1 MKVSTEKL
9 EKSRIALDVEIEPE
23 QLEKSM
29 DRAYRRLVARTPIP
43 GFRPGKAPRQHFER
57 YIGRARLLQEAI
69 DIMVPEV
76 YTKALEEQNVEPL
89 GQPDIEVTQLEPNV
103 AFKATVAV
111 KPTIT
116 LGDFSK
122 LSVTR
127 QASEVTGEK
136 VAEVIQNLRERN
148 AVWEPADRPAQF
160 NDMTTFDVES
170 TFDGQPYVTQKGA
183 GFTLTEGRA
192 DPIPGFAEALVG
204 MKAGDTKIFDLAY
217 PDDWDE
223 ETVRG
228 KVANFT
234 ITMTDIKE
242 KRLPEESDD
251 FAKTVGD
258 YETFAALKEKVTNDL
273 KEALEREAQNSLEVQ
288 ILDGIA
294 ELSELDYPDLLIDHE
309 MDHMMEDDRTL
320 PRDPQ
325 GRVDE
330 VLKLLG
336 TTAEEFRE
344 RYRDEATKRVVRS
357 LVLQELRDQETTEI
371 GDDEVQAEIDKVLA
385 EAGEQTEE
393 LRQWFDSDERRES
406 VRSSLVSRKL
416 MDNLIERVG
425 APVAAV
431 AAKEAKPAPRPRR
444 RREPADAT

>member
-29 DRAYRRLVARTPIP
+29 DRAYRRLVARTQIP

-57 YIGRARLLQEAI
+57 YVGRARLLQEAI

-76 YTKALEEQNVEPL
+76 YTKALEESNVEAL

-111 KPTIT
+111 KPTVV
-116 LGDFSK
+116 LGDFTK

-127 QASEVTGEK
+127 EAAEVTDEK
-136 VAEVIQNLRERN
+136 VAEVIQNLKERN
-148 AVWEPADRPAQF
+148 AVWEPADRPAQYG
-160 NDMTTFDVES
+160 DMTTFDVES

-183 GFTLTEGRA
+183 GFTLTEGRT
-192 DPIPGFAEALVG
+192 DPIPGFVDALVG
-204 MKAGDTKIFDLAY
+204 MKAGETKVFDLGY

-242 KRLPEESDD
+242 KRLPEETDD

-258 YETFAALKEKVTNDL
+258 YETFAALKAKVTNDL

-288 ILDGIA
+288 ILDGVA
-294 ELSELDYPDLLIDHE
+294 ELSELDYPDLLVDHE
-309 MDHMMEDDRTL
+309 MDHIMEDDRTL

-336 TTAEEFRE
+336 TTVEEFRE

-357 LVLQELRDQETTEI
+357 LVLQQLREQEPLEVAAE
-371 GDDEVQAEIDKVLA
+371 EVQAEIDKVLA
-385 EAGEQTEE
+385 EAGDQEAE
-393 LRQWFDSDERRES
+393 LREWFDSDERRES
-406 VRSSLVSRKL
+406 VRSSLVTRKL
-416 MDNLIERVG
+416 MDTLIERFA
-425 APVAAV
+425 APVAEV
-431 AAKEAKPAPRPRR
+431 KEAKPAARPRR
-444 RREPADAT
+444 RREASEASK